1 MRLPFPFMLSACAL
15 FAGHASASL
24 PTAGATLIVQ
34 QRTDDGR
41 ILLTDR
47 PVPGAT
53 TQRSWTVPARAPVAA
68 PMAAAERGDGA
79 DTTPFHSGVPRHI
92 DTRWRSVD
100 DDPERERIVRE
111 TLERERLQRQGQRV
125 SWRPREAA
133 ALRGSAGP

>member
-1 MRLPFPFMLSACAL
+1 MRLPFAFMLSACAL
-15 FAGHASASL
+15 FAGQTSASL
-24 PTAGATLIVQ
+24 PTAGSTLIVQ

-53 TQRSWTVPARAPVAA
+53 TQRSWTVPARAPIAASSAA
-68 PMAAAERGDGA
+68 PERSEGAE
-79 DTTPFHSGVPRHI
+79 TTPSHAGVPRHI

-111 TLERERLQRQGQRV
+111 TLERERMQRQMQRV

-133 ALRGSAGP
+133 FRGSAGP

>member
-1 MRLPFPFMLSACAL
+1 MRPPFAFVLAACAL

-24 PTAGATLIVQ
+24 PTAGSTLIVQ

-53 TQRSWTVPARAPVAA
+53 TERRWTVPARAPAA
-68 PMAAAERGDGA
+68 TPERGEGA
-79 DTTPFHSGVPRHI
+79 DATPFHAGVPRHI

-111 TLERERLQRQGQRV
+111 TLERERLQRQMQRV

-133 ALRGSAGP
+133 AVRGSAGP